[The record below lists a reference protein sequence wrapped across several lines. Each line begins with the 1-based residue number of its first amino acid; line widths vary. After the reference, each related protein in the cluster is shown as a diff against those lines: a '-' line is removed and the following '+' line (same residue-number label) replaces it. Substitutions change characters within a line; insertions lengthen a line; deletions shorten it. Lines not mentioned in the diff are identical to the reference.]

1 MKHTR
6 LKAAMAALA
15 LSACTAAPDMTAIQA
30 ERARPVQRYD
40 ITQALASNGRVIV
53 AGTQSAAVL
62 VSDDQGQR
70 WTRITLSGASMI
82 GLAACPDGSFV
93 GIDFHHQ
100 VWSSDAA
107 GKSWASVKLE
117 RPGVPLALTCDPK
130 GRWWVAG
137 SQSVIAMSDDR
148 GAHWTVIDGKE
159 DAQITALQFVDAN
172 VGYAAGEFGHV
183 LATEDGGQTWT
194 KRAPIAGEFYP
205 YAMVFTSRDTGWV
218 SGLAG
223 QVLHTQDG
231 GRTWAPQTNAT
242 HAPLYRLFAHRGV
255 PYGVGAGG
263 TVARLQGDAWQA
275 VPYPDAGPAFIGA
288 GASLDAQDALA
299 LGGPGALLRVI
310 SARTN

>member
-1 MKHTR
+1 MENIWV
-6 LKAAMAALA
+6 KAAMVALA

-30 ERARPVQRYD
+30 EQARPVQRYD
-40 ITQALASNGRVIV
+40 ITQALASNAKVIV
-53 AGTQSAAVL
+53 AGTQSGAVL

-70 WTRITLSGASMI
+70 WTRVALPGASVI

-93 GIDFHHQ
+93 GIDFHHR
-100 VWSSDAA
+100 VWSADAA
-107 GKSWASVKLE
+107 GKTWSSVKLE
-117 RPGVPLALTCDPK
+117 KPGVPLALSCDGQ

-137 SQSVIAMSDDR
+137 SRSVIAMSADR
-148 GAHWTVIDGKE
+148 GAHWQIYDGKE
-159 DAQITALQFVDAN
+159 DAQITAIQFVDAN
-172 VGYAAGEFGHV
+172 TGYAAGEFGLV

-194 KRAPIAGEFYP
+194 KRPAIAGEFYP
-205 YAMVFTSRDTGWV
+205 YGLVFTSRDQGWV

-223 QVLHTQDG
+223 QVLQTKDG
-231 GRTWAPQTNAT
+231 ARTWTPQVNAT
-242 HAPLYRLFAHRGV
+242 QAPLYRLFVHRGL

-275 VPYPDAGPAFIGA
+275 LPYPDAGPAFIGA
-288 GASLDAQDALA
+288 GVSLEAQDAVA